1 MTLKSEEMTELQG
14 FCNKNLQYNIILI
27 GVILGF
33 DVLLGLEIIS
43 SSSTNSMFNESS
55 IGILFV
61 LISMIIGFYSII
73 HYQSVSMN
81 MYQEYIFCRS
91 LSEEIGEDSIL
102 KIIDRNKRLTCLSI
116 YTVFTFLLAFFSFL
130 LKDYG
135 YLFLIISIIL
145 ILIVLYYTRK
155 NLNKKI
161 LFKKD

>member
-1 MTLKSEEMTELQG
+1 MTLKSEEMNELQG

-43 SSSTNSMFNESS
+43 SSSTNSMLNESS
-55 IGILFV
+55 MGILFV
-61 LISMIIGFYSII
+61 LISIIIGFYSII
-73 HYQSVSMN
+73 RYQSVSMN
-81 MYQEYIFCRS
+81 MYQEYLFCKS
-91 LSEEIGEDSIL
+91 FSEEIYENSIL
-102 KIIDRNKRLTCLSI
+102 KIVDRNKRLTCLSI
-116 YTVFTFLLAFFSFL
+116 YTVFTFLLAFLSFL

-135 YLFLIISIIL
+135 YLSLIISIIF
-145 ILIVLYYTRK
+145 ILIVLYYTIK